1 MKIIFLDLD
10 GVLNNW
16 YHPDLIARENLN
28 ILKKILALSKAKIV
42 LTSSNKYPLQRQ
54 NIKNITGSY
63 LEKYVKIIQNE
74 GISIY
79 DVTPY
84 VKEDRSLEIKAYLES
99 NTNIT
104 DFVIIDDELVAP
116 AFLKYQ
122 VLLDWNRGLQEEHIK
137 PVLAILNGN
146 LGFYPKDYNINETP
160 EQKLIRINKFYNQN
174 GKK

>member
-16 YHPDLIARENLN
+16 YQPDLIARENLN

-74 GISIY
+74 
-79 DVTPY
+79 
-84 VKEDRSLEIKAYLES
+84 DRSLEIKAYLES

-104 DFVIIDDELVAP
+104 DFVIIDDELVEP
-116 AFLKYQ
+116 DFLKYQ
-122 VLLDWNRGLQEEHIK
+122 VLLDWDRGLQEEHIK

-174 GKK
+174 RKK